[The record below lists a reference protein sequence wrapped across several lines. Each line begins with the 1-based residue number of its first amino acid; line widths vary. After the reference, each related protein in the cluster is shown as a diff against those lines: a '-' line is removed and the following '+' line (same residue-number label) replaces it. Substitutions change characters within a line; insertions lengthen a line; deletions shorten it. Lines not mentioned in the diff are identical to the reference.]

1 MKLKRKNLKYPSSIN
16 SGERKNNHHVIPI
29 VNLMSENED
38 SVIHLGN
45 GNEDLIYEELIVVGQ
60 NNDQF

>member
-1 MKLKRKNLKYPSSIN
+1 MKLKRKNLKYPSSIS

-45 GNEDLIYEELIVVGQ
+45 GVEG
-60 NNDQF
+60 